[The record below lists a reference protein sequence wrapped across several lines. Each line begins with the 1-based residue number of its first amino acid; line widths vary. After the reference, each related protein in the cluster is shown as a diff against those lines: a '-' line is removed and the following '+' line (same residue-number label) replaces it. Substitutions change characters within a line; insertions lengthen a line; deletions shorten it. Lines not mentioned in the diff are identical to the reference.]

1 MYCARLRKPSGDSVA
16 SDKKPL
22 SGDKKAD
29 RPALTPGL
37 YLVATPIGNLRDITL
52 RAIDILSDVD
62 LIACEDTRVTGRL
75 LAHYGIATQKT
86 PYHDFSDDAAR
97 RRLLEVLDSGRSVA
111 LVSDAGSPLIADPG
125 YKLVRDAAAAG
136 HAVYPVPGPS
146 AMVAGLQ
153 ASGLPTDKV
162 LFLGFPPSKKQAR
175 LAFFESVASVQA
187 TLVFYESPKR
197 IAETVADMIA
207 ALGSDRPSSIA
218 REITK
223 LHEEHRRGSLAELS
237 AALPGMAKKGE
248 LVLIV
253 GPPSTDTAPLDPA
266 DIDRL
271 LLAAIKKGGVKQAA
285 ASVARETGRPKRDLY
300 ARAVALQNNA
310 RDRSGDDG

>member
-1 MYCARLRKPSGDSVA
+1 MA

-22 SGDKKAD
+22 SGDMKAA

-52 RAIDILSDVD
+52 RAIDILGDVD

-86 PYHDFSDDAAR
+86 PYHDFSDEAAR
-97 RRLLEVLDSGRSVA
+97 RRLLDVLDSGRSVA

-136 HAVYPVPGPS
+136 HAIYPVPGPS
-146 AMVAGLQ
+146 ALIAGLQ
-153 ASGLPTDKV
+153 ASGLPTDRV

-175 LAFFESVASVQA
+175 CAFFESVATVQA
-187 TLVFYESPKR
+187 TLIFYESPKR
-197 IAETVADMIA
+197 IEGTVSDMA
-207 ALGSDRPSSIA
+207 AVLGPDRPSSIA

-223 LHEEHRRGSLAELS
+223 LHEEHRRGSLADLS
-237 AALPGMAKKGE
+237 ASLPGMAKKGE
-248 LVLIV
+248 LVVIV
-253 GPPSTDTAPLDPA
+253 GPPSTETPPLEPA

-271 LLAAIKKGGVKQAA
+271 LLAALQEGGVKQAA

-300 ARAVALQNNA
+300 ARAVALKSDA
-310 RDRSGDDG
+310 RDRSDNDG